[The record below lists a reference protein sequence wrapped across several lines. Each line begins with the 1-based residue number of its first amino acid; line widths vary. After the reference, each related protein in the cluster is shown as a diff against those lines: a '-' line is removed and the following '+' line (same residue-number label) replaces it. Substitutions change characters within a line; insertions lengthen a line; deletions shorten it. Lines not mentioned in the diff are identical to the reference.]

1 MQRAMSVEIIQGEN
15 DQVAGFILMPSGW
28 AEHESG
34 IDRLLRWAGIRL
46 VSDPEGIGSRSAEE
60 VPLSL
65 DFNVTAKVRL
75 AGSRK
80 HHKVAVLQIGPSTIS
95 PRAHFLEAKNEL
107 CGWWDQS
114 GFAISA
120 HGDAIPHLQALA
132 DAIRV
137 PDLAIWLGGAGG
149 NPFARDGLVIAM
161 PSRVRAEDKAH
172 MLASDQARN
181 ELKRDALA
189 TGIEQKIAERHATM
203 KGSGFRSPYGFFALA
218 PGRPLHD
225 RIGLPN
231 PIETRHNVMFFLNPH
246 DQQGV
251 NSGWFTVEELEAWLE
266 GKGPAL
272 KSNWQRPDRR
282 PTTAAAP
289 AR

>member
-1 MQRAMSVEIIQGEN
+1 MKRAATVQIIPGDD
-15 DQVAGFILMPSGW
+15 DQVAGFLLTASGC
-28 AEHESG
+28 AEQESG
-34 IDRLLRWAGIRL
+34 INRLLRWAGIKL
-46 VSDPEGIGSRSAEE
+46 VSKAEGIDDRSAVE

-65 DFNVTAKVRL
+65 DFHVASKVRL

-95 PRAHFLEAKNEL
+95 PRSHFLEAENRL
-107 CGWWDQS
+107 CGWWDDA

-120 HGDAIPHLQALA
+120 HGEAIAHLETLA
-132 DAIRV
+132 TAIRV

-161 PSRVRAEDKAH
+161 PSRVKAEDKAR
-172 MLASDQARN
+172 MLAADRERN
-181 ELKRDALA
+181 ELIRDAQA
-189 TGIEQKIAERHATM
+189 TGIEQKLTERHNAM

-218 PGRPLHD
+218 PGRRLHD

-231 PIETRHNVMFFLNPH
+231 PIETKHDVMFFLNPM
-246 DQQGV
+246 DQRNV
-251 NSGWFTVEELEAWLE
+251 NFGWFTVEELEEWLE

-272 KSNWQRPDRR
+272 KANWLNENEGP
-282 PTTAAAP
+282 PAPAAP
-289 AR
+289 AL